1 MRRINTS
8 LQGGPGTQNPFR
20 RPLPSRRVAECAS
33 FRLIYNEDYNKQTNL
48 RQ

>member
-8 LQGGPGTQNPFR
+8 LQGGPSPNTQPFR
-20 RPLPSRRVAECAS
+20 RRVAECAS